1 MMMRTESEIKAY
13 VDGYN
18 ACYKDFRECLKSRKS
33 LADALQKMNVLLG
46 AVNAVVDYECGEER
60 KETEDE

>member
-1 MMMRTESEIKAY
+1 MTVRTESEIKAY

-33 LADALQKMNVLLG
+33 LIDAIKKMEAYKA
-46 AVNAVVDYECGEER
+46 AVNGVVERSEE
-60 KETEDE
+60 